1 MIIRRHIFLAAA
13 IVMFASPVTA
23 QIDSPPSAPARFDV
37 DAFIR
42 SIGDRVDH
50 TKALTHTLETYRR
63 ACHGAHNQQLV
74 DLTENLLVELF
85 PRLGRAVRAMR
96 ENAPGAALL
105 LADLAGDELAEPR
118 VRTFATFRLGQ
129 LLLDSELPKQAVEIL
144 VTVNTDRTMT
154 PVVPST
160 AFYVADALYRIPN
173 LPAAHEA
180 FRMFLANHP
189 DAPPKLRTIARQRL
203 QSIATR
209 STNPVHA
216 VADDMLRVRRALAAG
231 RSGPAVQS
239 VQAKIEDQLRGL
251 IAELEKEQQKQS
263 SSSNQEQQPSGSAS
277 NPGTR
282 APTPGGGATPTNLGQ
297 TIIRAGRWGAMTPE
311 EREAI
316 LSTIEESMP
325 GTYRQWLRAYYRSLS
340 ETQRR

>member
-1 MIIRRHIFLAAA
+1 MIVRRHTFLTVAVVILAR
-13 IVMFASPVTA
+13 FATA
-23 QIDSPPSAPARFDV
+23 QVDSPPSAPGRFDV
-37 DAFIR
+37 DALIR
-42 SIGDRVDH
+42 SIGDRFGH
-50 TKALTHTLETYRR
+50 TDALAHTLETYRR
-63 ACHGAHNQQLV
+63 ACHGAHNQQLI

-105 LADLAGDELAEPR
+105 LASLAGDELAEPR
-118 VRTFATFRLGQ
+118 VRTFATYRLGQ
-129 LLLDSELPKQAVEIL
+129 LLLDSDLPEQAAEVLI
-144 VTVNTDRTMT
+144 TANTDRTMT

-160 AFYVADALYRIPN
+160 AFYIADALYRIPN

-231 RSGPAVQS
+231 RTGPAIQS

-251 IAELEKEQQKQS
+251 IADLEKEQHEQS
-263 SSSNQEQQPSGSAS
+263 SSSNQEQQPNSSAS

-282 APTPGGGATPTNLGQ
+282 APTPGGRATLTNLGQ
-297 TIIRAGRWGAMTPE
+297 TTIRAGRWGAMTPE

-325 GTYRQWLRAYYRSLS
+325 GAYRQWLRAYYRSLS